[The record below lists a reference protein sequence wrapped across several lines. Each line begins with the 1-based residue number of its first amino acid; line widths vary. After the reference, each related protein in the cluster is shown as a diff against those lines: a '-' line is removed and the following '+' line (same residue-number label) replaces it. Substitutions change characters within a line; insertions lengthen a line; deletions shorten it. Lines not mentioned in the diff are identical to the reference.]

1 MNKFLKI
8 FLLQFVGAG
17 SLLAQTDSTTEE
29 KAPNWEKTLT
39 WGANLSH
46 TYNINQPASIPKQG
60 LGYSNSMDIGIN
72 YVKDSSR
79 LQATNTINWLFTM
92 GKADVKSRTV
102 NTADQFLTFHDVFY
116 KLSKKG
122 KFSSNIIIKTE
133 TPIFTL
139 FEESFLKD
147 YNQLGP
153 IKSFLNPYT
162 VVISPGIK
170 YEFSPKNSIS
180 LSPYSTEIFGLNS
193 QFIADKGEYI
203 SDRRSDGH
211 YETKKVKPNGAELN
225 IWLNKKIKKRF
236 DYDYKFGV
244 LYNYNTNDTQKGN
257 LRGQF
262 ITNYLIFKG
271 LKLSHRAKINGV
283 FDTNKDFKP
292 YYSQTILLSYTL
304 QL

>member
-8 FLLQFVGAG
+8 FLLQFLGAG
-17 SLLAQTDSTTEE
+17 SLLAQTDSTAEE
-29 KAPNWEKTLT
+29 KVPNWEKTLT

-60 LGYSNSMDIGIN
+60 LGYSNSIDIGIN

-79 LQATNTINWLFTM
+79 LHATNTINWLFTM

-102 NTADQFLTFHDVFY
+102 NTADQFLTFHDIFY

-122 KFSSNIIIKTE
+122 KLSSNIIIKTE

-139 FEESFLKD
+139 YEESFLKD

-170 YEFSPKNSIS
+170 NEFSPKNSIS
-180 LSPYSTEIFGLNS
+180 LSPYSTEIFGLKS
-193 QFIADKGEYI
+193 HFIADKGEYI
-203 SDRRSDGH
+203 TDRRSDGH
-211 YETKKVKPNGAELN
+211 YETKKIKPNGAELN
-225 IWLNKKIKKRF
+225 IWLNKRIKKRF
-236 DYDYKFGV
+236 DYDYKLGV
-244 LYNYNTNDTQKGN
+244 LYNYISNDTQKGN
-257 LRGQF
+257 LKGHF
-262 ITNYLIFKG
+262 VTNYLIFKG
-271 LKLSHRAKINGV
+271 LKISHRAKINGV